1 MTSSFISRLENNPK
15 PLVADGALGTV
26 FHDRGVSFES
36 CFDYLNIESPAFVA
50 EILNE
55 YIHAGAEL
63 IKTNTFGAHRLKLAK
78 HGLEKQV
85 AEINRQGVRLA
96 RRVVEGSFKDV
107 LVAGDV
113 GPLGVP
119 LAPFGRVHADEAR
132 AIYREQIEALLLEGV
147 DVLVMETMVDLKV
160 MAEAVAA
167 ARELD
172 PNMPII
178 ASMTFSRDKRT
189 ALGDTPVEVAN
200 FLTDLGCEVIG
211 VNCSGGPVQLLSIC
225 KIMRHTQPDAKIS
238 VMPNAGFPEQ
248 VGGRILYPAGA
259 SYFTEFALAF
269 WQAGARVIGGCCGT
283 TPGHIRAIH
292 DAIQAHDGVEI
303 SHEVEMQ
310 SYVPMEMY
318 SEPPEQTRI
327 QQKLAEGKFVC
338 AVEMDPPRGFSTHKL
353 MAGASLLADAGAD
366 CIDVADSPMARMRM
380 SPWGVCQLIQ
390 SELGVD
396 ATLHFPTRGRN
407 LLRVQGDLLAAHA
420 LGIRNV
426 FVVMGDPTAIGDYP
440 DAMDNYDLV
449 PTGLVKLIKQGLNA
463 GVDHSGVKI
472 GTPTSFFVGAALDLT
487 PASFEREIKLV
498 RKKVLAGA
506 DFFLS
511 QPVFCPRCAKTFLK
525 TYEDTYGPLEVP
537 ILAGL
542 LPLASDRH
550 ARFLHNEVPGISIP
564 EPLQERLRKAGTDG
578 AKVGVKIAEELV
590 EEIKDFAQGIYIM
603 SQFNR
608 FDLVAEIIADIRQNQ
623 DE

>member
-1 MTSSFISRLENNPK
+1 MTTKFIHRLDTNPK
-15 PLVADGALGTV
+15 PLVADGAIGTV
-26 FHDRGVSFES
+26 FHDRGISFET
-36 CFDYLNIESPAFVA
+36 CFDNLNVEQPALVA
-50 EILNE
+50 EILSE
-55 YIHAGAEL
+55 YIHAGAEM
-63 IKTNTFGAHRLKLAK
+63 IKTNTFGANRVKLAK
-78 HGLEKQV
+78 HGLDKQV
-85 AEINRQGVRLA
+85 AKINRAGVELA
-96 RRVVEGSFKDV
+96 RRVVDASFKDV
-107 LVAGDV
+107 LIAGDV

-119 LAPFGRVHADEAR
+119 LAPFGRLQAEEAR

-147 DVLVMETMVDLKV
+147 DLLLLETMVDLKIV
-160 MAEAVAA
+160 AEAVTA

-172 PNMPII
+172 PNMPIL

-189 ALGDTPVEVAN
+189 TLGDTPVDVAN

-211 VNCSGGPVQLLSIC
+211 VNCSGGPVQLLNIL
-225 KIMRHTQPDAKIS
+225 KIMRHAQPEARIS

-248 VGGRILYPAGA
+248 VGGRIMYPAVA
-259 SYFTEFALAF
+259 SYFTDFGLAF

-283 TPGHIRAIH
+283 TPEHIRAFREAIDENDLETILH
-292 DAIQAHDGVEI
+292 DVQVE
-303 SHEVEMQ
+303 

-318 SEPPEQTRI
+318 TEPLEQTRL
-327 QQKLAEGKFVC
+327 QKKLSEGKFVS

-380 SPWGVCQLIQ
+380 SPWGVCQMIQ
-390 SELGVD
+390 KELGVD

-449 PTGLVKLIKQGLNA
+449 PTGLIKLIKSGLNA
-463 GVDHSGVKI
+463 GVDHSGTKI

-487 PASFEREIKLV
+487 PSNVEREIKLV
-498 RKKVLAGA
+498 RKKVVAGA

-511 QPVFCPRCAKTFLK
+511 QPVFSPDLARRFLES
-525 TYEDTYGPLEVP
+525 YEKEYGKFETP

-550 ARFLHNEVPGISIP
+550 AKFLHNEVPGISIP
-564 EPLQERLRKAGTDG
+564 DKIHDRLRQAGDNG
-578 AKVGVKIAEELV
+578 AMVGVKIAEELV
-590 EEIKDFAQGIYIM
+590 GEIRSFAQGIYLM
-603 SQFNR
+603 PQFNR
-608 FDLVAEIIADIRQNQ
+608 FDLVAEIISDINA
-623 DE
+623 